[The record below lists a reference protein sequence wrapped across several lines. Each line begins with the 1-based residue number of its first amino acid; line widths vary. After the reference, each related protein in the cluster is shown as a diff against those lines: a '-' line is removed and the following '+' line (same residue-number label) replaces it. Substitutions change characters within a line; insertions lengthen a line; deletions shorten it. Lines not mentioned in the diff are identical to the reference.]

1 MVKTVKKK
9 KKIPKRTCVGCGQNK
24 PKGELLRVVRTPE
37 RIVVVDKSG
46 KMNGRGTY
54 VCYSE
59 ECVSTAIKGKK
70 INYALEI
77 DIKEEELRRIE
88 NDILVVVRDMI
99 NVD

>member
-1 MVKTVKKK
+1 MVKMVKKK

-24 PKGELLRVVRTPE
+24 PKGELLRIVRTPE
-37 RIVVVDKSG
+37 RVVVVDKSG

-59 ECVSTAIKGKK
+59 ECVNAAIKRKK
-70 INYALEI
+70 INYALEV
-77 DIKEEELRRIE
+77 DIQEEEMRRIE
-88 NDILVVVRDMI
+88 NDILLAIKNTV